1 MRAIAHILLSR
12 PSYEYMRLLIETV
25 RVIPAKGGFMTAQ
38 LCSRLVRYKQW
49 ADSGLNEVVAANLDK
64 VDAQDAAILLRIL
77 DHIHAVDRIFQH
89 HLLELPHSFAAPRS
103 EVVPAFREL
112 ASRMRELDDW
122 YVSYVDAL
130 PEDDFEQPIDFVFT
144 SGRSARMRRD
154 EIILHVCLHGT
165 YHRGNAGILLQKNG
179 IAPNDDR
186 MTDFLEEQGSDYFDG
201 AVQVS
206 DRRKA

>member
-1 MRAIAHILLSR
+1 
-12 PSYEYMRLLIETV
+12 
-25 RVIPAKGGFMTAQ
+25 MTAQ

-64 VDAQDAAILLRIL
+64 VDARDGAILLRIL

-103 EVVPAFREL
+103 EAAPAFREL
-112 ASRMRELDDW
+112 ARGMKELDDW

-144 SGRSARMRRD
+144 SGRPARMRVTRSFCMYACTAL
-154 EIILHVCLHGT
+154 IIGAMPESFSRGT
-165 YHRGNAGILLQKNG
+165 ASR
-179 IAPNDDR
+179 P
-186 MTDFLEEQGSDYFDG
+186 MTTG
-201 AVQVS
+201 
-206 DRRKA
+206 